1 MLENST
7 QRKFS
12 CPKKDFTFLCADGMV
27 ELAGKGQ
34 EVRTYP
40 FQLEIHPK
48 KERSIE
54 MIFKEKL
61 DVLSD
66 GQIRHLDVLP
76 ERTRK
81 RQLER

>member
-27 ELAGKGQ
+27 ELVGKGQ